1 MVPGKEIRIMDEP
14 EALAQDLGAE
24 ELENPS
30 GVVGGQCRNPMDL
43 ILNVTSD
50 SHCMRR

>member
-30 GVVGGQCRNPMDL
+30 GVVEG
-43 ILNVTSD
+43 D
-50 SHCMRR
+50 SAKIPWTLY